1 MDVSAS
7 AGLSPMKPSDPEALP
22 SALRLAV
29 MRLARRLRQQS
40 VGQVTASQHSALATV
55 GARGPLSLG
64 EMAAIEQIA
73 PPSMTRIAARLEEMG
88 LVQRQVDSADRRVAR
103 LAITAAGAHLL
114 EETRTRRDLYLAR
127 CLQRFTAEERA
138 ALAAALP
145 LLERLASDD

>member
-1 MDVSAS
+1 MTEFSQQDS
-7 AGLSPMKPSDPEALP
+7 LP
-22 SALRLAV
+22 SGLRLAV

-73 PPSMTRIAARLEEMG
+73 PPSMTRIAARLEQVG
-88 LVQRQVDSADRRVAR
+88 LVERQVDPADRRIAR
-103 LAITAAGAHLL
+103 LAITAAGASLL

-127 CLQRFTAEERA
+127 CVQRFTEEERA
-138 ALAAALP
+138 VLAAALP